1 MLRCERQ
8 IRILVI
14 FSGISVK
21 SNVPVVII
29 ALTWTNGWLN
39 RLKCAVMCH
48 IEINEANNVK
58 VPASCGREREG
69 YTHRKGC
76 LSVRATNE
84 SESKA
89 HIPTKL
95 PGKP

>member
-1 MLRCERQ
+1 MVMLRCERQ
-8 IRILVI
+8 IRILFI
-14 FSGISVK
+14 FQW
-21 SNVPVVII
+21 NQCLNDVPVVMI

-69 YTHRKGC
+69 YTHR
-76 LSVRATNE
+76 
-84 SESKA
+84 
-89 HIPTKL
+89 
-95 PGKP
+95 